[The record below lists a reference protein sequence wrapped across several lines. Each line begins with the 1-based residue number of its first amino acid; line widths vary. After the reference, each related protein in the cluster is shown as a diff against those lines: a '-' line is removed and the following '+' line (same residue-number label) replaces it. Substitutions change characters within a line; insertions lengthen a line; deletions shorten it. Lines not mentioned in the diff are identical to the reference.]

1 MVMAVH
7 TSSMRVELLLVVLTG
22 AFGLVTGVSVVV
34 RNSRAEH
41 RRWLRQERLKAY
53 SAYHGIANGGLEAI
67 NAMLVAFLH
76 TGQANPQAIVRR
88 AEQTSADLN
97 RPAGSILLL
106 GPEHV
111 STAAGAVRFSLGWS
125 AKVPLEAMAELDDD
139 GRFRDKPSAEPSD
152 AELPKLEADGHNLFQ
167 RTQEVSDA
175 LADFNRL
182 AADEIQG
189 RRVRG
194 LLAHY
199 RAGRRW
205 PWRLLPTPRAGWWV
219 RSRARIGLQRS
230 GARRHMSEGR

>member
-1 MVMAVH
+1 MVMAIDA
-7 TSSMRVELLLVVLTG
+7 SSMRVEVLLVVLSG
-22 AFGLVTGVSVVV
+22 AFAVYVAV

-53 SAYHGIANGGLEAI
+53 SAYHGIANDGLEAI

-111 STAAGAVRFSLGWS
+111 SSAAGAVRFSLGWS
-125 AKVPLEAMAELDDD
+125 AKVILEAVAELDDD
-139 GRFRDKPSAEPSD
+139 GRFCDTPSAESSD
-152 AELPKLEADGHNLFQ
+152 AELPKLEVDGHNLFQ
-167 RTQEVSDA
+167 RAQEVSDA

-194 LLAHY
+194 LLGRY

-205 PWRLLPTPRAGWWV
+205 PWKLAPYA
-219 RSRARIGLQRS
+219 
-230 GARRHMSEGR
+230 

>member
-22 AFGLVTGVSVVV
+22 AFGLVAGVSVAV

-111 STAAGAVRFSLGWS
+111 STAAGAVRSHWVGPPKSPWRQWRSWMTTADS
-125 AKVPLEAMAELDDD
+125 A
-139 GRFRDKPSAEPSD
+139 
-152 AELPKLEADGHNLFQ
+152 
-167 RTQEVSDA
+167 T
-175 LADFNRL
+175 NRL
-182 AADEIQG
+182 
-189 RRVRG
+189 RSLR
-194 LLAHY
+194 
-199 RAGRRW
+199 
-205 PWRLLPTPRAGWWV
+205 TP
-219 RSRARIGLQRS
+219 SCPS
-230 GARRHMSEGR
+230 